1 MNVFDISNFILG
13 YCKRNNISDCS
24 NKKLLKLLYYVY
36 CWELVLFN
44 KNILEKEYFEAW
56 LHGPVIATIYE
67 KYRNYGANCIDY
79 EEEYKATRDKNI
91 DKETQEQIET
101 ILKIYTT
108 LTAQQLENKTHQESP
123 WLKARMR
130 EDKIIAVED
139 IQAYYTKIWNDN
151 NPNKQI

>member
-1 MNVFDISNFILG
+1 M
-13 YCKRNNISDCS
+13 
-24 NKKLLKLLYYVY
+24 
-36 CWELVLFN
+36 LFN

-108 LTAQQLENKTHQESP
+108 LTAQQLENKTHQEEP

-130 EDKIIAVED
+130 EDKIMAVED
-139 IQAYYTKIWNDN
+139 IQEYYTKIWNKN
-151 NPNKQI
+151 NPDKQI